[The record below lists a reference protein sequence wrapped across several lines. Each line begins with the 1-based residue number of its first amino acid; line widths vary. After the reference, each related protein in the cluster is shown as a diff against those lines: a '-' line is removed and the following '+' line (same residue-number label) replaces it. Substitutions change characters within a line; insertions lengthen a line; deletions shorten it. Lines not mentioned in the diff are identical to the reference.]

1 MSKRPKTNEIDQS
14 QNKSKDEKI
23 IELRSKLDLL
33 KQKSKDF
40 HSLNLRYKQL
50 LSDYSLMNEAK
61 LRLEYEIRQRES
73 EYNRRISDLKAEN
86 ETLKLGLNDKMTN
99 SKKIYSENDIIERE
113 IALKDEEIKNLNNRL
128 SDLSYQYDKYYNNN
142 HGLIDLS
149 QKLHDDI
156 LEQNN
161 QICKLKED
169 NLCLTKICQENENFL
184 RCGENDIHKLS
195 NQINENDY
203 DLQNLNKK
211 VILQENSMNNMKNK
225 LDSCNNMNIG
235 LQNNIK
241 NMEKEFDDYR
251 NENNMLKNELL
262 NERTIRI
269 DLENNNEKLKNIL
282 MIKNTQLNRINND
295 NQNMKLINSQCNK
308 TKDCNQIQNDK
319 LKKQVIIL
327 ENQNNI
333 LINEIENILDE
344 DRRKKEIINRKG
356 RITSLLRN
364 NNDTLERSINDLDK
378 LTCNY
383 GYDYDNQTSS
393 PRFTYHYYGH

>member
-1 MSKRPKTNEIDQS
+1 
-14 QNKSKDEKI
+14 
-23 IELRSKLDLL
+23 
-33 KQKSKDF
+33 
-40 HSLNLRYKQL
+40 
-50 LSDYSLMNEAK
+50 
-61 LRLEYEIRQRES
+61 
-73 EYNRRISDLKAEN
+73 
-86 ETLKLGLNDKMTN
+86 
-99 SKKIYSENDIIERE
+99 
-113 IALKDEEIKNLNNRL
+113 
-128 SDLSYQYDKYYNNN
+128 
-142 HGLIDLS
+142 
-149 QKLHDDI
+149 
-156 LEQNN
+156 
-161 QICKLKED
+161 
-169 NLCLTKICQENENFL
+169 
-184 RCGENDIHKLS
+184 
-195 NQINENDY
+195 
-203 DLQNLNKK
+203 
-211 VILQENSMNNMKNK
+211 MNNMKNK

-308 TKDCNQIQNDK
+308 TKDCNKIQNDK

-333 LINEIENILDE
+333 LINEIDNILDE

-383 GYDYDNQTSS
+383 GYDYDNQASS
-393 PRFTYHYYGH
+393 PRFTYHYDGH